1 MHDIDFQLQH
11 MLQGEFSK
19 GWEIS
24 ERLQKLG
31 PGNLHPV
38 EGKTQEELWL
48 RHNFNRGWFL
58 LQQGKYSEGCQLLES
73 GRHLNVY
80 GGGHLQTSAPIFN
93 PSTNKIAGKSIII
106 SLEGGYGDEIIHAR
120 FASSFKKLGAAR
132 VYLAA
137 SPELVSVL
145 SSVPGVDGVI
155 LRNQAHTVPHDYWI
169 PGFSA
174 GWIAGHEYSDLPND
188 QYLFANPKSIEIW
201 KAIINSDKPKVGIRW
216 AGNPKFEHQQF
227 RRFPNEFITQLSQ
240 YEGLQLYS
248 FQRDDNIENLPENV
262 VDLQHLLISWDD
274 TLAALGNMDLVI
286 TSCTSIAHAAAAL
299 GKPTWVVTPILP
311 YHTWTHNAPY
321 SDTSPFYKTVRLFR
335 QQKPNLWNETFQG
348 LYRAVEQRFNLPA
361 TPLKNHDKEGAIY
374 NISDEF
380 KMAANYSDYLAKIL
394 FEQKRFEESLQQN
407 KITLTFINSGHPLVY
422 KNMAQCHYQL
432 GDAENALSVFEKYMN
447 ITNSNDK
454 IDIRTYAQYLTRTG
468 KFDEGYKL
476 IKDRQV
482 DSDEKQLDIGWFLHK
497 QGKFKEAM
505 EVTEIGKNGA
515 VWSNKKTPP
524 DCKRWTVESLN
535 NKRLCVVAEAG
546 MGDEIIFS
554 RWLSDLKARGADVFY
569 YTDNSLAQ
577 VFARNFKIKLH
588 SPGQEYDLWVP
599 SMSLP
604 ALLKS
609 QKPGNSIYLTPNQLH
624 FEKWRSRLPTE
635 FTAVSWTGDKGH
647 VENKFRTLPI
657 DYIAEKY
664 KHQQLVSVNVGA
676 DDCPPNVLDLS
687 KEIETW
693 DDTLAILSLAKRAI
707 VTSSSASVAA
717 GALGVE
723 THVFTNVVDYFTWC
737 GAETGS
743 KSDWFSNVTVWRQH
757 KFCEWK
763 SIIDLFIKTVN
774 N

>member
-1 MHDIDFQLQH
+1 MHDIDFQLQY
-11 MLQGEFSK
+11 MLQGDFKK

-24 ERLQKLG
+24 EHLQVLG
-31 PGNLHPV
+31 LGNLPPV

-58 LQQGKYSEGCQLLES
+58 LQQGRYSEGCQLLES

-80 GGGHLQTSAPIFN
+80 GGGILQTSAPIFN
-93 PSTNKIAGKSIII
+93 PTKDSIKNKSIII

-120 FASSFKKLGAAR
+120 FAASYKALGASK

-137 SPELVSVL
+137 APELVSIL

-155 LRNQAHTVPHDYWI
+155 LRNQSHTVPHDYWI

-174 GWIAGHEYSDLPND
+174 GWVAGHDYTNIPNE
-188 QYLFANPKSIEIW
+188 QYLFANPKSVEMW
-201 KAIINSDKPKVGIRW
+201 KAIINSDKPKIGIRW
-216 AGNPKFEHQQF
+216 SGNPKFEHQQF
-227 RRFPNEFITQLSQ
+227 RRFPNEFITQLSE
-240 YEGLQLYS
+240 YKDVQLYS
-248 FQRDDNIENLPENV
+248 FQRDDNLENLPDHV

-274 TLAALGNMDLVI
+274 TLAALSNMDLVI

-299 GKPTWVVTPILP
+299 GKPTWVVVPILP

-321 SDTSPFYKTVRLFR
+321 ADISPFYKSVKLFR

-348 LYRAVEQRFNLPA
+348 LYRAFEQKFNLPA
-361 TPLKNHDKEGAIY
+361 TPMKNHDKEGTTY

-380 KMAANYSDYLAKIL
+380 KMAANYSDYLAKVL
-394 FEQKRFEESLQQN
+394 FEQKRYEESLQQN

-422 KNMAQCHYQL
+422 KNMAQCYYQL
-432 GDAENALSVFEKYMN
+432 SDVKNALNVFQKYMD

-454 IDIRTYAQYLTRTG
+454 TDIRQLAQYLTRVG
-468 KFDEGYKL
+468 KFEDGYNL
-476 IKDRQV
+476 IKQRQI
-482 DSDEKQLDIGWFLHK
+482 DCNEKHLDIGWFLHK

-505 EVTEIGKNGA
+505 VETEIGRNGA

-524 DCKRWTVESLN
+524 ECKRW
-535 NKRLCVVAEAG
+535 NKEPLQGKRICVVAEAG

-554 RWLSDLKARGADVFY
+554 RWLSNLKSLGADVYY
-569 YTDNSLAQ
+569 YTDNTLQQ
-577 VFARNFKIKLH
+577 VFARNFDIKLH
-588 SPGQEYDLWVP
+588 KKENSYDFWVP

-604 ALLKS
+604 YLLDVEL
-609 QKPGNSIYLTPNQLH
+609 PGDSVYLTTNKLYI
-624 FEKWRSRLPTE
+624 EKWKSRLPKQ

-647 VENKFRTLPI
+647 AENKFRTIPI
-657 DYIAEKY
+657 DYISNKY
-664 KHQQLVSVNVGA
+664 SGQLVSVNVGA
-676 DDCPPNVLDLS
+676 NDCPPNVLDLS

-693 DDTLAILSLAKRAI
+693 DDTLAILSLAKRAV
-707 VTSSSASVAA
+707 VTSSSVSVAA

-737 GAETGS
+737 RAESGS
-743 KSDWFSNVTVWRQH
+743 KSEWFKDVTVWRQH
-757 KFCEWK
+757 SFSKWE
-763 SIIDLFIKTVN
+763 SIVDLFIESIKD
-774 N
+774 